1 METGKNSRY
10 FWNKCWDFYQII
22 SLKNDIL
29 TKIDRLARTFSD
41 HFYLIVNTLD
51 PFQWLYVPCLSEVN
65 KTLQRNQK
73 FETHTSINK
82 TKKITFSFKSMGK

>member
-1 METGKNSRY
+1 MNDLLT
-10 FWNKCWDFYQII
+10 
-22 SLKNDIL
+22 KND
-29 TKIDRLARTFSD
+29 RLVQTFSD
-41 HFYLIVNTLD
+41 HFYPIVNTFD

-65 KTLQRNQK
+65 KTLRNQK